1 MQREKGTV
9 LVIDDEAANLGVLF
23 EQLKQ
28 AHFKVLIAEDG
39 ASALKRVERV
49 RPDIILLDV
58 RLPDIDGFELCR
70 RLKSKESL
78 AVVPVVFLSALV
90 NTADKLT
97 GLGLDAVDYITKPFE
112 AAEVVAR
119 VEKHLTIHTLQKQLE
134 VQNAQLEQEIA
145 ERKRA
150 EESLRES
157 EKKYKALFHN
167 AQVALFRTRISDG
180 KLDEINEQYAH
191 MAGYSTIEDCMSEF
205 NAADAWADPT
215 ARDELLRI
223 LREKGSVKDYETVVI
238 QRDGA
243 HKPIIFSATI
253 FPEQGF
259 LEGSIVDITE
269 RKRVEEALQESEER
283 FRDLYENAPNAYFA
297 IGVNGL
303 IHRCNKRATDLLGY
317 TAEDLV
323 GQPVLELYA
332 DTPQGKERAAQILER
347 FRAGEMIMDQE
358 LQMQKKD
365 GSPVWISLTV
375 NQIQDAGGRIV
386 ESRSIVIDITERKR
400 AEEQI
405 KAALEEK
412 DVLLKEVYHRVK
424 NNLNSLSYLVNM
436 QTETIEHPETLQAL
450 GNLQGRVEAMS
461 LVHKKLYQT
470 KDLSEIDFGAYLEDL
485 AYRLIHALK
494 GKQHIDLHVNA
505 ENIFLD
511 ANVAIPCG
519 MIVNEL
525 VTNAIKY
532 AFPPPPSSPPPGG
545 QEIRIEFGARDDEYV
560 LVVADNG
567 VGLPPDLDWRTADSL
582 GLKLVNIWATY
593 QLRGSINVDG
603 KSGTVFTIEFPK

>member
-1 MQREKGTV
+1 MQGEKGTV
-9 LVIDDEAANLGVLF
+9 LVVDDEAANLGVLF

-28 AHFKVLIAEDG
+28 AHFKVLIAKDG

-78 AVVPVVFLSALV
+78 AGVPVVFLSALV

-119 VEKHLTIHTLQKQLE
+119 VEKHLTIHNLQRQLK

-167 AQVALFRTRISDG
+167 AQVALFRTGISGG
-180 KLDEINEQYAH
+180 KLYEINEQYAH
-191 MAGYSTIEDCMSEF
+191 MAGYSTIEGCMAEF
-205 NAADAWADPT
+205 NAADAWADRT
-215 ARDELLRI
+215 ARDELVRI
-223 LREKGSVKDYETVVI
+223 LGEKGSVRDYETVII
-238 QRDGA
+238 QKDGV

-259 LEGSIVDITE
+259 LEGSIVDITR
-269 RKRVEEALQESEER
+269 RKQ
-283 FRDLYENAPNAYFA
+283 
-297 IGVNGL
+297 
-303 IHRCNKRATDLLGY
+303 
-317 TAEDLV
+317 
-323 GQPVLELYA
+323 
-332 DTPQGKERAAQILER
+332 
-347 FRAGEMIMDQE
+347 
-358 LQMQKKD
+358 
-365 GSPVWISLTV
+365 
-375 NQIQDAGGRIV
+375 
-386 ESRSIVIDITERKR
+386 

-412 DVLLKEVYHRVK
+412 EVLLKEVYHRVK
-424 NNLNSLSYLVNM
+424 NNLNSLSYLVSM
-436 QTETIEHPETLQAL
+436 QTEAIEHPETLQAL

-461 LVHKKLYQT
+461 LVHAKLYQT
-470 KDLSEIDFGAYLEDL
+470 KGLSEIDFGEYLQDL
-485 AYRLIHALK
+485 AYRLVYALK
-494 GKQHIDLHVNA
+494 GNRRIRLHVNA

-511 ANVAIPCG
+511 AHVAIPCG

-525 VTNAIKY
+525 VTNAVKY
-532 AFPPPPSSPPPGG
+532 AFPPPP
-545 QEIRIEFGARDDEYV
+545 
-560 LVVADNG
+560 
-567 VGLPPDLDWRTADSL
+567 
-582 GLKLVNIWATY
+582 
-593 QLRGSINVDG
+593 
-603 KSGTVFTIEFPK
+603 